1 MLKNTFVITID
12 GPSSSGKSTI
22 AKLVAA
28 HYKYTYIDSGS
39 IYRAITFLANENKLL
54 NSKEINVNFLINLL
68 ENNSISFFNNSK
80 NQNIITLNDVDIE
93 DEIRT
98 SIISNHVSRVAQIDR
113 IRNYVFEIQKKISK
127 DKSIVMDGRDI
138 GSVVFP
144 DADVKFYIDASLK
157 VRAKRR
163 WNDLIVNEKN
173 ISLNDVTNDLFNRD
187 KIDVNRKI
195 SPLIVPN
202 DSIKINTDNFTI
214 DQVVH
219 KMIKLIDKKIK
230 K

>member
-1 MLKNTFVITID
+1 MKNTFVITID

-144 DADVKFYIDASLK
+144 YADVKFYIDASLK

-195 SPLIVPN
+195 SPLVVPQ

>member
-1 MLKNTFVITID
+1 MKNTFVITID

-163 WNDLIVNEKN
+163 WNDLIVNERN
-173 ISLNDVTNDLFNRD
+173 ISLNDVTNDLCNRD

-195 SPLIVPN
+195 SPLVVPQG
-202 DSIKINTDNFTI
+202 SIKINTDNFTI

-219 KMIKLIDKKIK
+219 KMIKLIDKKLK

>member
-1 MLKNTFVITID
+1 MKNTFVITID

-163 WNDLIVNEKN
+163 WNDLIVSEKN

-195 SPLIVPN
+195 SPLVVPQ

>member
-1 MLKNTFVITID
+1 MKNTFVITID

-98 SIISNHVSRVAQIDR
+98 SIISNHVSRIAQIDR

-144 DADVKFYIDASLK
+144 YADVKFYIDASLK

-195 SPLIVPN
+195 SPLVVPQ

>member
-1 MLKNTFVITID
+1 MKNTFVITID

-144 DADVKFYIDASLK
+144 YADVKFYIDASLK

-173 ISLNDVTNDLFNRD
+173 IS
-187 KIDVNRKI
+187 
-195 SPLIVPN
+195 
-202 DSIKINTDNFTI
+202 
-214 DQVVH
+214 Q
-219 KMIKLIDKKIK
+219 
-230 K
+230 

>member
-1 MLKNTFVITID
+1 MKNTFVITID

-187 KIDVNRKI
+187 KIDLNRKI
-195 SPLIVPN
+195 SPLVVPQ

>member
-1 MLKNTFVITID
+1 MKKSFIITID

-22 AKLVAA
+22 AKLIAL
-28 HYKYTYIDSGS
+28 HYNFTYIDSGS

-54 NSKEINVNFLINLL
+54 KSKEINVNFLINLL

-98 SIISNHVSRVAQIDR
+98 SIISNHVSRVAQIER

-173 ISLNDVTNDLFNRD
+173 ISLNDVINDLFNRD

-195 SPLIVPN
+195 SPLIVPQ

-214 DQVVH
+214 DQVLN

>member
-1 MLKNTFVITID
+1 MKNTFVITID

-80 NQNIITLNDVDIE
+80 NQNIITLNHVDIE

-113 IRNYVFEIQKKISK
+113 IRNYVYEIQKKISK

-195 SPLIVPN
+195 SPLVVPQ

>member
-80 NQNIITLNDVDIE
+80 NQNVITLNDVDIE

-98 SIISNHVSRVAQIDR
+98 SIISNHVSRVAQIER
-113 IRNYVFEIQKKISK
+113 IRNFVFEIQKKISK

-195 SPLIVPN
+195 SPLVVPR

-219 KMIKLIDKKIK
+219 KMIKLIDKKLK

>member
-1 MLKNTFVITID
+1 MKNTFVITID

-144 DADVKFYIDASLK
+144 YADVKFYIDASLK

-195 SPLIVPN
+195 SPLVVPQ

-214 DQVVH
+214 DQIVH
-219 KMIKLIDKKIK
+219 KMIKSIDKKIK

>member
-195 SPLIVPN
+195 SPLVVPQ

>member
-1 MLKNTFVITID
+1 MKNTFVITID

-28 HYKYTYIDSGS
+28 HYKYTYVDSGS
-39 IYRAITFLANENKLL
+39 IYRAITFLAHENKLL

-98 SIISNHVSRVAQIDR
+98 SIISNHVSRIAQIDR

-144 DADVKFYIDASLK
+144 NADFKFFLDASID
-157 VRAKRR
+157 VRASRR
-163 WNDLIVNEKN
+163 WNELKSIEKDLKFKEVKK
-173 ISLNDVTNDLFNRD
+173 DLLKRD
-187 KIDVNRKI
+187 KKDVNRKY
-195 SPLIVPN
+195 SPLIRSK
-202 DSIKINTDNFTI
+202 DSILINSNELEISEVVDIII
-214 DQVVH
+214 DIIETE
-219 KMIKLIDKKIK
+219 IKNK
-230 K
+230 

>member
-1 MLKNTFVITID
+1 MKNTFVITID

-113 IRNYVFEIQKKISK
+113 IRNYVYEIQKKISK

-173 ISLNDVTNDLFNRD
+173 ISLNVVTNDLFNRD

-195 SPLIVPN
+195 SPLVVPQ

>member
-1 MLKNTFVITID
+1 MKNTFVITID

-28 HYKYTYIDSGS
+28 HYKYTYVDSGS
-39 IYRAITFLANENKLL
+39 IYRAITFLAHENKLL

-68 ENNSISFFNNSK
+68 ENNSISFFNTSK
-80 NQNIITLNDVDIE
+80 NQNIITLNDVDID

-98 SIISNHVSRVAQIDR
+98 SIISNHVSRVAQIER
-113 IRNYVFEIQKKISK
+113 IRNYVFKIQKKISK

-195 SPLIVPN
+195 SPLVVPP

>member
-1 MLKNTFVITID
+1 MKNTFVITID

-98 SIISNHVSRVAQIDR
+98 SIISNNVSRVAQIDR
-113 IRNYVFEIQKKISK
+113 IRNYVFEIQKKISRN
-127 DKSIVMDGRDI
+127 KSIVMDGRDI

-195 SPLIVPN
+195 SPLVVPQ

>member
-1 MLKNTFVITID
+1 MKNTFVITID

-22 AKLVAA
+22 ARLVAA

-144 DADVKFYIDASLK
+144 YADVKFYIDASLK

-195 SPLIVPN
+195 SPLVVPQ

>member
-1 MLKNTFVITID
+1 MKNTFVITID

-54 NSKEINVNFLINLL
+54 NSKQINVNFLINLL

-195 SPLIVPN
+195 SPLVVPQ

-214 DQVVH
+214 DQIVH

>member
-22 AKLVAA
+22 ARLVAA

-144 DADVKFYIDASLK
+144 YADVKFYIDASLK

-195 SPLIVPN
+195 SPLVVPQ

>member
-54 NSKEINVNFLINLL
+54 KSKEINVNFLINLL

-98 SIISNHVSRVAQIDR
+98 SIISNHVSRVAQIER

-195 SPLIVPN
+195 SPLIVPQ

-214 DQVVH
+214 DQVLN

>member
-1 MLKNTFVITID
+1 LLKNTFVITID

-195 SPLIVPN
+195 SPLVVPR

>member
-1 MLKNTFVITID
+1 MKNTFVITID

-80 NQNIITLNDVDIE
+80 NQNIITLNEVDIE

-98 SIISNHVSRVAQIDR
+98 SIISNNVSRVAQIDR
-113 IRNYVFEIQKKISK
+113 IRNYVFEIQKKISRN
-127 DKSIVMDGRDI
+127 KSIVMDGRDI

-195 SPLIVPN
+195 SPLVVPQ

-219 KMIKLIDKKIK
+219 KMIKLIDKKLK

>member
-1 MLKNTFVITID
+1 MKNTFVITID

-113 IRNYVFEIQKKISK
+113 IRNYVYEIQKKISK

-187 KIDVNRKI
+187 KIDVNRKT
-195 SPLIVPN
+195 SPLVVPQ

>member
-54 NSKEINVNFLINLL
+54 NNKEINVNFLINLL

-195 SPLIVPN
+195 SPLVVPH

>member
-195 SPLIVPN
+195 SPLVIPQ

-219 KMIKLIDKKIK
+219 IMIKSIDKKIK

>member
-1 MLKNTFVITID
+1 LKNTFVITID

-195 SPLIVPN
+195 SPLVIPQ

-219 KMIKLIDKKIK
+219 IMIKSIDKKIK

>member
-1 MLKNTFVITID
+1 MKNTFVITID

-80 NQNIITLNDVDIE
+80 NQNVITLNDVDIE

-195 SPLIVPN
+195 SPLVVPQ

>member
-1 MLKNTFVITID
+1 MKNTFVITID

-195 SPLIVPN
+195 SPLVVPQ

>member
-80 NQNIITLNDVDIE
+80 NQNVITLNDVDIE

-195 SPLIVPN
+195 SPLVVPR

>member
-1 MLKNTFVITID
+1 MKNTFVITID

-54 NSKEINVNFLINLL
+54 KSKEINVNFLINLL

-98 SIISNHVSRVAQIDR
+98 SIISNHVSRVAQIER

-163 WNDLIVNEKN
+163 WNDLIVYEKN

-195 SPLIVPN
+195 SPLIVPQ

-214 DQVVH
+214 DQVLN

>member
-1 MLKNTFVITID
+1 MSKKALINISNNAWYKMNNIIKSQNAKGFLFSAVSGGCNGLNYNLELIKDQTQIDKITSEKI
-12 GPSSSGKSTI
+12 
-22 AKLVAA
+22 
-28 HYKYTYIDSGS
+28 KYTKI
-39 IYRAITFLANENKLL
+39 
-54 NSKEINVNFLINLL
+54 
-68 ENNSISFFNNSK
+68 ENN
-80 NQNIITLNDVDIE
+80 
-93 DEIRT
+93 
-98 SIISNHVSRVAQIDR
+98 
-113 IRNYVFEIQKKISK
+113 
-127 DKSIVMDGRDI
+127 
-138 GSVVFP
+138 
-144 DADVKFYIDASLK
+144 DVKFYIDASLK

-173 ISLNDVTNDLFNRD
+173 ISLNDVANDLFNRD

>member
-54 NSKEINVNFLINLL
+54 KSKEINVNFLINLL

-173 ISLNDVTNDLFNRD
+173 ISLNDVINDLFNRD

-195 SPLIVPN
+195 SPLIVPQ

-214 DQVVH
+214 DQVLN

>member
-1 MLKNTFVITID
+1 MKNTFVITID

-127 DKSIVMDGRDI
+127 DKSVVMDGRDI

-195 SPLIVPN
+195 SPLVVPQ

>member
-1 MLKNTFVITID
+1 MKNTFVITID

-195 SPLIVPN
+195 SPLVVPQ

-219 KMIKLIDKKIK
+219 KMIKLIDKKLK

>member
-1 MLKNTFVITID
+1 MKNTFVITID

-98 SIISNHVSRVAQIDR
+98 SIISNHVSRVAQIGR

-195 SPLIVPN
+195 SPLVVPQ

>member
-1 MLKNTFVITID
+1 MKNTFVITID

-28 HYKYTYIDSGS
+28 HYKYTYVDSGS
-39 IYRAITFLANENKLL
+39 IYRAITFLAHENKLL

-80 NQNIITLNDVDIE
+80 NQNIITLNDVDID

-98 SIISNHVSRVAQIDR
+98 SIISNHVSRVAQIER
-113 IRNYVFEIQKKISK
+113 IRNYVFKIQKKISK

-195 SPLIVPN
+195 SPLVVPP

>member
-1 MLKNTFVITID
+1 M
-12 GPSSSGKSTI
+12 
-22 AKLVAA
+22 
-28 HYKYTYIDSGS
+28 
-39 IYRAITFLANENKLL
+39 
-54 NSKEINVNFLINLL
+54 
-68 ENNSISFFNNSK
+68 
-80 NQNIITLNDVDIE
+80 DIR

-195 SPLIVPN
+195 SPLVVPH